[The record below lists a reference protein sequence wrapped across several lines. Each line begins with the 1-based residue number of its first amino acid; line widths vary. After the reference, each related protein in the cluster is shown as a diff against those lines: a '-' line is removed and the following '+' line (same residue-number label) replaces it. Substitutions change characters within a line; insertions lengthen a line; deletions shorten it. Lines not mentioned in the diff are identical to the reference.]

1 MVRVGLSAEAGA
13 GRDAE
18 HAVLVRGDEAWVKRC
33 FEPRV
38 EALGPAPAGAAGE
51 RHRAQKLQG
60 REPAGAEIGRVR
72 HHGDAMALGQREH
85 LEELGHAA
93 HLGHARLHVAHR
105 AGIQHAAELDGGARI
120 LAAGEVDSRFLLKP
134 GQRRK
139 ILRREDRL
147 LQPMEIVSLEPFR
160 HRERHRRSPRAVRVR
175 AERHVGPHGLA
186 CRRDLGLARLVQLD
200 GGIAFV
206 QRGTHGGSDQ
216 LAVPILEQAGVAGNQ
231 RRRGR
236 PAEEL
241 PERQPRPLA
250 REVPERDVD
259 GGDAEHGDAVAA
271 EEVQRLLQLAVERG
285 DVGRVAPDEDG
296 RHRRVDDRLE
306 RRHAVVAEAF
316 APAGG
321 AVLGLDPDQQNRK
334 PLPRLPAPGRRR
346 PAVVVRD
353 GEGDGFDAGDL
364 HGGIPNASRGPGI
377 RGGRRSGRGCGRA
390 AVVAVRSRSGV
401 SARRR

>member
-1 MVRVGLSAEAGA
+1 MS
-13 GRDAE
+13 
-18 HAVLVRGDEAWVKRC
+18 
-33 FEPRV
+33 
-38 EALGPAPAGAAGE
+38 
-51 RHRAQKLQG
+51 
-60 REPAGAEIGRVR
+60 
-72 HHGDAMALGQREH
+72 
-85 LEELGHAA
+85 
-93 HLGHARLHVAHR
+93 
-105 AGIQHAAELDGGARI
+105 
-120 LAAGEVDSRFLLKP
+120 
-134 GQRRK
+134 
-139 ILRREDRL
+139 
-147 LQPMEIVSLEPFR
+147 
-160 HRERHRRSPRAVRVR
+160 
-175 AERHVGPHGLA
+175 GPHRLA
-186 CRRDLGLARLVQLD
+186 RRRDLGLARLVQLD
-200 GGIAFV
+200 GGVALV
-206 QRGTHGGSDQ
+206 QRAARGRRDQ
-216 LAVPILEQAGVAGNQ
+216 LAVPVLEQARVARNQ

-285 DVGRVAPDEDG
+285 DIRRVAPDQDG

-346 PAVVVRD
+346 PAVVVRN
-353 GEGDGFDAGDL
+353 GKRNGFDTGDL
-364 HGGIPNASRGPGI
+364 HGRVPGLEY
-377 RGGRRSGRGCGRA
+377 RCRVRADRRSGRGCGRA
-390 AVVAVRSRSGV
+390 AVAAVRSRSGV